1 VNDCEAAA
9 GRGERSNLEAETE
22 MTRGT
27 RKGQDVA
34 RPGTNTGVTT
44 DRIAARPD
52 GYYWVADD
60 GEQEFGPFAT
70 AALALAAA
78 NEVIETKVEETQA
91 LQDAEAEIGVAERQD
106 RDIVEVDDE
115 TPRHAEGR

>member
-1 VNDCEAAA
+1 
-9 GRGERSNLEAETE
+9 

-27 RKGQDVA
+27 RKGPDEA

-44 DRIAARPD
+44 DRVAARPD

-78 NEVIETKVEETQA
+78 NEVIETTVEETQA
-91 LQDAEAEIGVAERQD
+91 LQDAEAEIGVTERLD
-106 RDIVEVDDE
+106 HDIVEVDE
-115 TPRHAEGR
+115 QTAEGGERR